1 MRQRAQEHRVPRDA
15 GNPAPRVSPT
25 PSAVENRPPRV
36 IEKAPKIDSGAVR
49 ERVVREREI
58 PQRHDNPAPVIR
70 QQQQP
75 VERAP
80 KVERAPVQQA
90 PRQVERQVP
99 VERAPPRQ
107 VERQVPVERAPQAE
121 RPSGA
126 ERQSSRRKGKD

>member
-25 PSAVENRPPRV
+25 PAAVENRLPRV

-70 QQQQP
+70 QQPQQP

-80 KVERAPVQQA
+80 KMERAPVQQA
-90 PRQVERQVP
+90 PRQVERH
-99 VERAPPRQ
+99 APA
-107 VERQVPVERAPQAE
+107 ERAPQAE